1 MRKYVV
7 LSLMTL
13 GLVFG
18 MASLAVATIPINLVD
33 GGWHNSV
40 PPPPSVTIVNSGGS
54 GGLSTARWGVPVDTS
69 QSGYDF
75 NSRITPFNVVADG
88 NPFKLGTFSH
98 HNFPIFAPSLT
109 SIDLL
114 LALKINGLTSINGTF
129 NFSHEETP
137 NSPPCAYPGSPAC
150 SDRVTIV
157 NPILNLGFSYDE
169 GSGTKNYFFNLLGFS
184 QDGGTTIDSSYITQE
199 NALNTS
205 DLYGIITTTQISVPE
220 PFTLLL
226 LGLGLVG
233 LAGFRK
239 RS

>member
-1 MRKYVV
+1 M
-7 LSLMTL
+7 
-13 GLVFG
+13 
-18 MASLAVATIPINLVD
+18 
-33 GGWHNSV
+33 
-40 PPPPSVTIVNSGGS
+40 
-54 GGLSTARWGVPVDTS
+54 
-69 QSGYDF
+69 
-75 NSRITPFNVVADG
+75 
-88 NPFKLGTFSH
+88 
-98 HNFPIFAPSLT
+98 
-109 SIDLL
+109 
-114 LALKINGLTSINGTF
+114 
-129 NFSHEETP
+129 
-137 NSPPCAYPGSPAC
+137 
-150 SDRVTIV
+150 